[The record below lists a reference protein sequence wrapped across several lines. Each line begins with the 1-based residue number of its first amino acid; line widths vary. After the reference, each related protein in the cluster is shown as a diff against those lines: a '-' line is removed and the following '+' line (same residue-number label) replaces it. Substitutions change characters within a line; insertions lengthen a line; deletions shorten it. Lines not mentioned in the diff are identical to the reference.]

1 MSSEIPEEVAEV
13 IQKLNI
19 IAGIPSGSKLNSIQG
34 TYAAADSIID
44 NFWRWIGNESSEKS
58 LDYINNTISDA
69 VRISKKYKEWQGQ
82 IGYYVI
88 QLEKA
93 IINLTHVYRK
103 EPVIIAKIEIIKLRI
118 TKEAFDKACETKAC
132 ENKLSL
138 SVTEPIPIPKI
149 DTNDKKTAKSL
160 PESKASSSDEQYAK
174 IEINSFDSVS
184 ENATPKTTLQKKK

>member
-34 TYAAADSIID
+34 TYAAADSYID
-44 NFWRWIGNESSEKS
+44 NFWRWKKGESSKKS
-58 LDYINNTISDA
+58 LDYINDTISDA
-69 VRISKKYKEWQGQ
+69 IKISKKYREWHE
-82 IGYYVI
+82 
-88 QLEKA
+88 QLCFYIINIEKA
-93 IINLTHVYRK
+93 IINLTHVYRD
-103 EPVIIAKIEIIKLRI
+103 EPTTLAKIEIIKLRI
-118 TKEAFDKACETKAC
+118 TKEAFNKAC